1 MTLALKHID
10 ETALSDRA
18 SNFRLCLSH
27 MIWFPIILYKAVT
40 LFLSL
45 VKTGLDLNDWLILLP
60 ALVNSPLQ
68 TGGEKNTQPSHLS
81 KCLIELN
88 VKPAKV
94 WDKFSGVDFERV
106 LASRGQH
113 RFPTFVP
120 FTRNQQLSTD
130 ETAS

>member
-1 MTLALKHID
+1 MTLALKQTD
-10 ETALSDRA
+10 ETVLSDTA
-18 SNFRLCLSH
+18 SNFKLCLSH

-45 VKTGLDLNDWLILLP
+45 VKTGLDLNDWLILLCK
-60 ALVNSPLQ
+60 Q
-68 TGGEKNTQPSHLS
+68 GGKKPQPSHLS

-94 WDKFSGVDFERV
+94 WDKFSAVDFQRV
-106 LASRGQH
+106 VASRGQQ
-113 RFPTFVP
+113 RFPTLVS

-130 ETAS
+130 ETVS